1 MDNNRWHGPRLSASS
16 IGAEPGAEETE
27 REPVDWIGRRHAPVA
42 YDGSLNIATVAWLKQ
57 LPNAVVP
64 LETAHRFPRILNRLA
79 RYWDSPHMADA
90 IFEDLL
96 LDERGERMGFPSDI
110 EAEICALGNYYR
122 SLQPT
127 KKEDVWSS
135 DPDGGRVARHGPD

>member
-1 MDNNRWHGPRLSASS
+1 
-16 IGAEPGAEETE
+16 
-27 REPVDWIGRRHAPVA
+27 
-42 YDGSLNIATVAWLKQ
+42 
-57 LPNAVVP
+57 
-64 LETAHRFPRILNRLA
+64 
-79 RYWDSPHMADA
+79 MADA

-96 LDERGERMGFPSDI
+96 LDDRGERMGFPSDI

-122 SLQPT
+122 SLQPA